1 MRFSAPIAGSVFLVL
16 ALVVLDGPERLRVRR
31 GTATDAAGRLRRLAL
46 DAWAAGVL
54 AAYLFLVGAL
64 SRPNQ
69 GLEAIAREMVLAFL
83 PSLLGLAIASIAAM
97 RAIGEGSRAAAPDA
111 DAGPAP
117 EAPRIARA
125 AAFAVLVAAG
135 FVATTPAGGE
145 ARLAPA
151 ALLLHPPALLAVG
164 GAALLLLRVA
174 RRAAARDAL
183 APALALSGLL
193 AGLAGLVLSLAGYA
207 ARDLGRVTA
216 GLSFLLSSGFAAL
229 LGLLLVARAV
239 GGPREG
245 RSAVAG
251 TVAWALLP
259 LAALLFL
266 VCAVAAALTPMTA
279 PG

>member
-1 MRFSAPIAGSVFLVL
+1 MSEKPLHGADDQTDVDARLRSALRDDLPPAVARRLERTTAAEIARRRRGP
-16 ALVVLDGPERLRVRR
+16 ALLRLLGVLDPVVPSPLL
-31 GTATDAAGRLRRLAL
+31 TRLA
-46 DAWAAGVL
+46 V
-54 AAYLFLVGAL
+54 
-64 SRPNQ
+64 
-69 GLEAIAREMVLAFL
+69 
-83 PSLLGLAIASIAAM
+83 
-97 RAIGEGSRAAAPDA
+97 
-111 DAGPAP
+111 
-117 EAPRIARA
+117 
-125 AAFAVLVAAG
+125 
-135 FVATTPAGGE
+135 
-145 ARLAPA
+145 PA
-151 ALLLHPPALLAVG
+151 ALVLLASGTLLQGTPPPAASLVAVG